1 MRSRWKSHDWGEKKG
16 VYQSINISDAQN
28 STFSYCYEPQSM
40 WRQREHSRSIL
51 FALYFLVWLKNV
63 NTTMF
68 LPIKEKDHI
77 IEKIRGVAPCSYA
90 YIVRFKSKSIVI
102 GNKLI
107 HDKVDTYIC
116 TTFFNLWLQV
126 NVCFSQLRKVSS
138 VYQLPLKILAYNWLS
153 WFFTNPFQILLSSSQ
168 NKWVNFHHHH
178 HHPPPP

>member
-1 MRSRWKSHDWGEKKG
+1 MRSRCKSHDWGIKKG
-16 VYQSINISDAQN
+16 VYQSMNISDTQN

-68 LPIKEKDHI
+68 LPMKENDHI

-107 HDKVDTYIC
+107 HDKVDTCIC
-116 TTFFNLWLQV
+116 TTFFNLWLQI
-126 NVCFSQLRKVSS
+126 NVHFSQLRKVSS
-138 VYQLPLKILAYNWLS
+138 VYQLPLKIPAYNYLD
-153 WFFTNPFQILLSSSQ
+153 FLTNPFQILLSST
-168 NKWVNFHHHH
+168 
-178 HHPPPP
+178 